1 MMLVLSVHPLTDGYR
16 GRLERDAG
24 VRLEYTTLA
33 KIRVDGLR
41 STLISRWRDHRR
53 PVVIA
58 HEAPSAAMASPAI
71 ALLALALK
79 WPVLH
84 EAGPDGALRPLSK
97 FKVAIRAMRLVVA
110 SLEGWLARRSV
121 MRQLRSTLR
130 RIEST
135 PTVPGIATWEGQR
148 VLYLKNA
155 IWFGLHAG
163 GSVGHVAGVV
173 NGLIRAGA
181 RVEMVTTDQAAMIDA
196 RVPQHHPPAI
206 GVLALPSAINLFR
219 LHRRSVAK
227 ALAVA
232 RVFRP
237 TCIYQRLTLGD
248 WVGAEVAERLQIPLI
263 VEYNGSEIWVS
274 RHWGAGRPRFA
285 DDFERAED
293 MMLRRANFVFTISK
307 VLAEELEGRGVHPER
322 SGWYPNGIDPTIFD
336 PDKFSVA
343 DIAATRR
350 ETGLPEDALVITFIG
365 TFGDWHGADIFAS
378 ACIRLSADAAWMRAH
393 RVRFLFIGDGKNRV
407 ACERRIME
415 SSAAEFGRFVGL
427 VPQAR
432 APTFLAAS
440 DIFVSP
446 HVPNADG
453 SRFFGSPTKLY
464 EYMAMQRPI
473 VASRLEQI
481 SEALEDGRTALLV
494 KPGDVEELAGA
505 LRRLVQDRELG
516 RRLAA
521 AARETA
527 LRDYTWDRHVQ
538 AMTEAMAVRL
548 CPDEG
553 RFEAAGHR
561 RDSGPTAMRLP
572 ACPP

>member
-1 MMLVLSVHPLTDGYR
+1 MLVLSVHPLTDRYR
-16 GRLERDAG
+16 GRLERDASD
-24 VRLEYTTLA
+24 RLEYATLA
-33 KIRVDGLR
+33 KIRVDGLL
-41 STLISRWRDHRR
+41 STLISRWRHRRR

-58 HEAPSAAMASPAI
+58 HESPAAALASPAI
-71 ALLALALK
+71 GLLALALK
-79 WPVLH
+79 WPTLY
-84 EAGPDGALRPLSK
+84 EADTDGALQPLPK
-97 FKVAIRAMRLVVA
+97 FKVAIRAMRLVAA
-110 SLEGWLARRSV
+110 SLEGWMSRRSV
-121 MRQLRSTLR
+121 MRQLRRRLR

-135 PTVPGIATWEGQR
+135 PAVPDIATWEGQR
-148 VLYLKNA
+148 VLYLKNS
-155 IWFGLHAG
+155 IWFGVHAG

-181 RVEMVTTDQAAMIDA
+181 RVEMVTTDLATMIDA
-196 RVPQHHPPAI
+196 GVPQHHPPAI
-206 GVLALPSAINLFR
+206 GVLALPPTINLFR
-219 LHRRSVAK
+219 LHRRSVTK

-232 RVFRP
+232 RAFRP
-237 TCIYQRLTLGD
+237 TCIYQRLTMGD
-248 WVGAEVAERLQIPLI
+248 WVGAEVAERLGIPLI
-263 VEYNGSEIWVS
+263 VEYNGSDIWVN
-274 RHWGAGRPRFA
+274 RYWGPGQAPFS
-285 DDFERAED
+285 DDFELAED
-293 MMLRRANFVFTISK
+293 IMLRRASFVFTISR
-307 VLAEELEGRGVHPER
+307 VLADQLEGRGVHPER
-322 SGWYPNGIDPTIFD
+322 LGWYPNGIDPAIFD
-336 PDKFSVA
+336 PDRFSVA

-350 ETGLPEDALVITFIG
+350 ETDLPEDALVITFIG

-378 ACIRLSADAAWMRAH
+378 ACIRLSEDAAWMRAH

-407 ACERRIME
+407 ACEHRIME

-427 VPQAR
+427 VPQAL
-432 APTFLAAS
+432 APAFLAAS

-538 AMTEAMAVRL
+538 AMTEAMTVRP
-548 CPDEG
+548 CRG
-553 RFEAAGHR
+553 ARGSQAAGHR
-561 RDSGPTAMRLP
+561 RDSGSSSVRPP
-572 ACPP
+572 ACPR